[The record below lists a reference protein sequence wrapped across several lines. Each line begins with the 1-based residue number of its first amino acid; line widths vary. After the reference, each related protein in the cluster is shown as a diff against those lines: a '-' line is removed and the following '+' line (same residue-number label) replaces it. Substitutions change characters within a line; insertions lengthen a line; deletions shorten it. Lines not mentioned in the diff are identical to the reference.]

1 MSADTAPRLLEGK
14 TLIVTGAGGGV
25 GMGIALACAT
35 HGANVVIAARRVETG
50 DEVAA
55 EITGRGGNA
64 LSVRCDVT
72 VATDVTAAV
81 DAAIGS
87 FRWPGL
93 PHPQCRGPGG

>member
-25 GMGIALACAT
+25 GAGIALACAT

-55 EITGRGGNA
+55 EITRRGGNA
-64 LSVRCDVT
+64 LLVRGVT
-72 VATDVTAAV
+72 SPSPPT
-81 DAAIGS
+81 
-87 FRWPGL
+87 
-93 PHPQCRGPGG
+93 